1 MATYSSNLRLTLIAS
16 GADAGT
22 WGNTT
27 NYNLGSLLE
36 GSIAGMASVSV
47 VSVAQALTANNG
59 FADESREAIIELVD
73 GGVGAAFAIF
83 APPVSKTYAIRNTT
97 AYDATI
103 YNSTVIGN
111 TTPAGTGVLVKA
123 GATGAIFT
131 DGTSFYAVKPL
142 STLPISEGGTGQ
154 TTQQAAI
161 NALVGSTTN
170 ARFLRGDG
178 ANATMA
184 AIQAGDVPTLN
195 QNTTGSAGS
204 LATTN
209 WTVSEFSGSLYFA
222 YGGINKMRLDSSGN
236 LVVVGN
242 VTAYGTP

>member
-36 GSIAGMASVSV
+36 GSIAGLASVSV

-59 FADESREAIIELVD
+59 FADESREAILEFVD

-83 APPVSKTYAIRNTT
+83 APPVSKTYTVHNTT
-97 AYDATI
+97 SYDATV
-103 YNSTVIGN
+103 YNSTVVGN

-123 GATGAIFT
+123 GATGAIFS
-131 DGTSFYAVKPL
+131 DGLDFYAVKPL
-142 STLPISEGGTGQ
+142 DTIPISEGGTGQ
-154 TTQQAAI
+154 VTQQAAI
-161 NALVGSTTN
+161 NALAGAVTAAT
-170 ARFLRGDG
+170 FLRGDG
-178 ANATMA
+178 TNATMS
-184 AIQAGDVPTLN
+184 AIQAGDIPTLN
-195 QNTTGSAGS
+195 QNTTGSAAS

-222 YGGINKMRLDSSGN
+222 YGGVNKMRLDSSGN
-236 LVVVGN
+236 LVLLGN